1 MKHTD
6 WMNATTGNESV
17 RSTALKAGLAQRTL
31 ANQIEKDRISAEN
44 VIAIAEAYNVHPVRA
59 LVDTEYLDEEYART
73 VDPVSAIR
81 MVSEEQLA
89 NETLRRMKLGVKTD
103 VLTTDI
109 NDLAS
114 RRAGA
119 PVSGASDSLHDD
131 DDDGIVREFDYS
143 PDEYAADSSINEQ
156 EEREKRGEDPID

>member
-17 RSTALKAGLAQRTL
+17 RATALKAGLAQRTL
-31 ANQIEKDRISAEN
+31 ANQVEKERISPEN
-44 VIAIAEAYNVHPVRA
+44 VIAIAKTYNTHPVRA
-59 LVDTEYLDEEYART
+59 LVDTGYLDEEYARQ
-73 VDPVSAIR
+73 VDAASAIR
-81 MVSEEQLA
+81 MVTEEQLA
-89 NETLRRMKLGVKTD
+89 NEVLYRMKLGLKTSA
-103 VLTTDI
+103 LTTGID
-109 NDLAS
+109 DLAS

-119 PVSGASDSLHDD
+119 PVSDTDDSLHD

-143 PDEYAADSSINEQ
+143 PDEYAADSSPNEQ